1 MGLEAMNLLFISQKV
16 DVEEIIKN
24 NQDIVHTKGK
34 YYVYTEEHKYWIDLQ
49 IQETVP
55 KRLSFR
61 ITLCNPKME
70 VLSSLFKL
78 LTCLFE
84 STQGVLLDLKTK
96 EQFDR
101 MNDITMKSIEN
112 SYDMQKKVFISLYG
126 DITDA
131 IGSDELSK
139 RRQDEW
145 LQRKR

>member
-1 MGLEAMNLLFISQKV
+1 MNLLFISQKE
-16 DVEEIIKN
+16 DVEGIIKN

-34 YYVYTEEHKYWIDLQ
+34 YYVYTEEHKFWIDLE
-49 IQETVP
+49 IQDTIP

-84 STQGVLLDLKTK
+84 STQGVLIDLKTK

-126 DITDA
+126 DISYA
-131 IGSDELSK
+131 IGSDELST
-139 RRQDEW
+139 RRQKSYK
-145 LQRKR
+145 KRLNMYRD